1 RDFISVAAILG
12 PFGAFLGW
20 WAWLFWLAL
29 KADRFMRYLAV
40 AAFLALAVLIFAL
53 QRPNLRLA
61 QRFQQEGL
69 PTQAVVT
76 GLFPNDHNRIG
87 YSYIVDGVPYQGR
100 DHAPGLASDFRVGDR
115 IRVHYLRSAPSV
127 SASRYPTDTTG
138 SALGASLLGA
148 CWLI

>member
-1 RDFISVAAILG
+1 MSAAGRLTIRWSGPAPPAAQRDRLAETMVRIPRPRVRKAAAIAAGIGGGAGLLYSIADCALRAGSFRDFISVAAILG

-61 QRFQQEGL
+61 QRFQ
-69 PTQAVVT
+69 
-76 GLFPNDHNRIG
+76 
-87 YSYIVDGVPYQGR
+87 
-100 DHAPGLASDFRVGDR
+100 
-115 IRVHYLRSAPSV
+115 
-127 SASRYPTDTTG
+127 
-138 SALGASLLGA
+138 
-148 CWLI
+148 